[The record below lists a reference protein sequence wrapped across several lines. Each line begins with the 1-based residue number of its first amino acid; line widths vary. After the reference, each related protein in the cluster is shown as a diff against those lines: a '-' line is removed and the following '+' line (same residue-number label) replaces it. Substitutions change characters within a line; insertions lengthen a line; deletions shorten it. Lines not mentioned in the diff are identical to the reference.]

1 MLKAFLLEL
10 VKVINSKSPNIFC
23 DEKKVTPGNIFSLYP
38 QFDGTTKKKL
48 DIGVQIDWM
57 IGDLEWLE
65 FSYYSE
71 EYKGNVKGLHRT
83 QLMLSMFTNKGLIFN
98 HAGGVKDKE
107 TNTTLATKPS
117 EAIEKL
123 NELYKFNLTK
133 SILENY
139 FSLRTFLEKNLDKSE
154 YDSIIGIYLRILD
167 STRCD
172 IPEDL
177 QNTWKARKTEL
188 QLTGKYLPDDSNL
201 LRERKVYL
209 SFKDL
214 INESGDEELT
224 TTDSKIINYNNVLY
238 KDIGINQYRAFYNSM
253 AFDSI
258 DRKMMDNLRIAP
270 QGNENWLDW
279 NTDILSF
286 NYNQEDDIF
295 LLILRVSIKTK
306 YNYMFT
312 HSAGT
317 FKIDGDKH
325 TILDYTDNVDEG
337 NAVYNIHNY
346 IKLAKKINFDLNDS
360 IEIKLK
366 K

>member
-1 MLKAFLLEL
+1 MGGNVFKGKTDRIKRDDITTTLDNYFNELGRLFPKKKDIFKYFKPVGSVGKKDTSGDIDLAIDVSTILDKNFSDESIKEWGVEPQIIKDNFIKLKTRSRTATDSQLMLKAFLLEL

-57 IGDLEWLE
+57 IGDLDWLE

-107 TNTTLATKPS
+107 TNTIIATKPS
-117 EAIEKL
+117 EAIDKL
-123 NELYKFNLTK
+123 NELYKFKLTK

-139 FSLRTFLEKNLDKSE
+139 FTLRTFLEKNLDKSE

-201 LRERKVYL
+201 LKESYK

-214 INESGDEELT
+214 I
-224 TTDSKIINYNNVLY
+224 
-238 KDIGINQYRAFYNSM
+238 
-253 AFDSI
+253 
-258 DRKMMDNLRIAP
+258 
-270 QGNENWLDW
+270 
-279 NTDILSF
+279 
-286 NYNQEDDIF
+286 
-295 LLILRVSIKTK
+295 
-306 YNYMFT
+306 
-312 HSAGT
+312 
-317 FKIDGDKH
+317 
-325 TILDYTDNVDEG
+325 
-337 NAVYNIHNY
+337 
-346 IKLAKKINFDLNDS
+346 LN
-360 IEIKLK
+360 
-366 K
+366 

>member
-1 MLKAFLLEL
+1 MGGNVFKGKTDRIKRDDITTTLDNYFDELGRLFPKKKNIFKYFKPVGSVGKKDTSGDIDLAIDVSTILDKNFSDESIKEWGIEPQIIKDNFIKLKARSRTATDSQLMLKSFLLEL

-57 IGDLEWLE
+57 IGDLDWLE

-107 TNTTLATKPS
+107 TNTILATKPS
-117 EAIEKL
+117 EAIDKL
-123 NELYKFNLTK
+123 NELYNFNLTK

-139 FSLRTFLEKNLDKSE
+139 FTLRTFLEKNLDKSE

-188 QLTGKYLPDDSNL
+188 QLTGKFLPDDSKL
-201 LRERKVYL
+201 LQESYK

-214 INESGDEELT
+214 I
-224 TTDSKIINYNNVLY
+224 
-238 KDIGINQYRAFYNSM
+238 
-253 AFDSI
+253 
-258 DRKMMDNLRIAP
+258 
-270 QGNENWLDW
+270 
-279 NTDILSF
+279 
-286 NYNQEDDIF
+286 
-295 LLILRVSIKTK
+295 
-306 YNYMFT
+306 
-312 HSAGT
+312 
-317 FKIDGDKH
+317 
-325 TILDYTDNVDEG
+325 
-337 NAVYNIHNY
+337 
-346 IKLAKKINFDLNDS
+346 LN
-360 IEIKLK
+360 
-366 K
+366 